1 MSSDNKRALLAVI
14 ISGLIL
20 FLWQFFFAPKTN
32 TAAKLANQAVVTTPV
47 SVATAPVI
55 PAANTTANDIK
66 AEPAAVQTITS
77 QTLTNNKASY
87 TLNSNLD
94 IVNITNNKAGY
105 SYIDTIGSA
114 EAFSFE
120 FLRKN
125 VYEKFFFNLTKMN
138 DQELLAKNEADG
150 ISIQFK
156 LEESGKITYSLTSTN
171 PIKIKFGMKS
181 TKKEL
186 DGGHHRE
193 FSVLAKDL
201 EKAYVG
207 KTLSG
212 EADVKWFG
220 TELNFHL
227 FALGFKNK
235 IMSSFSANEE
245 GTFGL
250 HIVSPVS
257 ALEGFIVFTKKDY
270 DDLAVLG
277 DQLHLSVDY
286 GIWSVIA
293 VPILRGLQFFYKFIP
308 NYGIAIILLT
318 IVIRLLTFPL
328 QYKSFKSMKKM
339 QEIQPELTKL
349 REKYKSEPQKLQ
361 KETMDLF
368 KKAGANPLGGCL
380 PLLLQMPIFFAFYK
394 VLFNSTE
401 LMGAPFFGWIMDLS
415 HKDPFYVLPV
425 LMAGSMFLQQKL
437 TPSPSVDPTQQK
449 IMMFMPLVFG
459 LIMKDLPAGLT
470 LYIFVSTILGIA
482 QQVFVMKRS

>member
-20 FLWQFFFAPKTN
+20 FLWQYFFAPKN
-32 TAAKLANQAVVTTPV
+32 TTTTKTVTQTVVTTPV
-47 SVATAPVI
+47 VATAA
-55 PAANTTANDIK
+55 PATNAVAAAPTAK
-66 AEPAAVQTITS
+66 TEAAPVQTVVT
-77 QTLTNNKASY
+77 QTLTNDNGSY
-87 TLNSNLD
+87 TFNSNLD
-94 IVNITNNKAGY
+94 ILDITSKNA
-105 SYIDTIGSA
+105 SFPFVETIGTA
-114 EAFSFE
+114 ESFSFE
-120 FLRKN
+120 FLKN
-125 VYEKFFFNLTKMN
+125 NNFQKHFFNLSKIN
-138 DQELLAKNEADG
+138 EQELVAKNEIDG
-150 ISIQFK
+150 ITVQFK
-156 LEESGKITYSLTSTN
+156 LEENGKIAYNLTSTN
-171 PIKIKFGMKS
+171 PIKVKFGIKS
-181 TKKEL
+181 ATKEL

-193 FSVLAKDL
+193 FTVLAKDI
-201 EKAYVG
+201 EKSYVG
-207 KTLSG
+207 KTLNG
-212 EADVKWFG
+212 EAEVKWFG
-220 TELNFHL
+220 AELNFHL
-227 FALGFKNK
+227 FAMGFKNK
-235 IMSSFSANEE
+235 IMSTFAALED
-245 GTFGL
+245 GTFSL
-250 HIVSPVS
+250 NLVSPTS
-257 ALEGFIVFTKKDY
+257 SLEGFIVFTKKDY
-270 DDLAVLG
+270 DHLANLG
-277 DQLHLSVDY
+277 DQLHLAVDY

-361 KETMDLF
+361 KETMELF
-368 KKAGANPLGGCL
+368 KKGGANPLGGCL

-394 VLFNSTE
+394 VLFNSVE

-449 IMMFMPLVFG
+449 IMLFMPLVFG